1 MHSAKAIGT
10 IVKLVASFAIGNYLS
25 LSSKKGSKSLR
36 FKGLKVKCFAKL
48 SFKANC
54 LLVIKKFVAF
64 GNAIKANCF
73 LGMAVAKEC
82 LRMMLLVAEP
92 SKDSG

>member
-1 MHSAKAIGT
+1 MHSAKVIR
-10 IVKLVASFAIGNYLS
+10 IIMKLVASFVIGNYLS
-25 LSSKKGSKSLR
+25 LSSKKDSKSLR

-48 SFKANC
+48 SFKFKY
-54 LLVIKKFVAF
+54 LLAIKKFVAF

-82 LRMMLLVAEP
+82 LRMMLFVVEP